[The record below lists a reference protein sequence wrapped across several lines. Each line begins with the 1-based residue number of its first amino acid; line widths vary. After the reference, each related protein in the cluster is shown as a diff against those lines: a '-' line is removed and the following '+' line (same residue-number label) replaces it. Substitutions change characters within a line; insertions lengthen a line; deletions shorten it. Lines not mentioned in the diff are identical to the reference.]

1 MRLLSLVSIQK
12 KLDKKNSELLEV
24 RSLRKK
30 LAEREK
36 SISADIAFLQN
47 QKVEAIFMQVKRGI
61 KQENLDVSSAA
72 ILPLLEALRN
82 NQQPLNDT
90 NSVEKFALQSNDSI
104 SSSDKKDELNSAQNL
119 YSDSTVTETVGDSH
133 ES

>member
-24 RSLRKK
+24 RALRKK

-61 KQENLDVSSAA
+61 KLENLNVSSDS
-72 ILPLLEALRN
+72 ILPLLEALRK

-90 NSVEKFALQSNDSI
+90 NSIEKITAQSNDSI
-104 SSSDKKDELNSAQNL
+104 SASDKKDELYSAETL
-119 YSDSTVTETVGDSH
+119 HPGSAITETVGDLH
-133 ES
+133 EL

>member
-24 RSLRKK
+24 RALRKK

-61 KQENLDVSSAA
+61 KLENLDVSSES

-82 NQQPLNDT
+82 SQQKLNDT
-90 NSVEKFALQSNDSI
+90 NSIDKITAQANDSI
-104 SSSDKKDELNSAQNL
+104 STLDKNTKLDSAQNL
-119 YSDSTVTETVGDSH
+119 HSNSTVTETVGRLH
-133 ES
+133 AL

>member
-1 MRLLSLVSIQK
+1 MRLLSLESIQK

-30 LAEREK
+30 FAEREK
-36 SISADIAFLQN
+36 NISADIAFLQN

-61 KQENLDVSSAA
+61 KQEHLDVSSAD

-82 NQQPLNDT
+82 NQQLLNDT
-90 NSVEKFALQSNDSI
+90 NSVEKVATQANDSI
-104 SSSDKKDELNSAQNL
+104 SGADKNTQLDSAENL
-119 YSDSTVTETVGDSH
+119 HFSPAVTETVGDFH
-133 ES
+133 EL

>member
-12 KLDKKNSELLEV
+12 KLEKKNSELLEV
-24 RSLRKK
+24 RALRKK

-47 QKVEAIFMQVKRGI
+47 QKVEAIFWQVKRGI
-61 KQENLDVSSAA
+61 KLENLNVSSDS

-82 NQQPLNDT
+82 SQQPPNNT
-90 NSVEKFALQSNDSI
+90 NSVEKVTAQANDSI
-104 SSSDKKDELNSAQNL
+104 SASDKKTQLNSVENL
-119 YSDSTVTETVGDSH
+119 HSDSTVTETVGDSH
-133 ES
+133 AL